1 MLKETER
8 HTNCTVI
15 VLEDDIT
22 GEVEVLWYR
31 NDKPPKL
38 IITDLEEEDVDHD

>member
-1 MLKETER
+1 MLIETER

-15 VLEDDIT
+15 VLEDDVT
-22 GEVEVLWYR
+22 GRVEVLWYR

-38 IITDLEEEDVDHD
+38 IITDLGEEKCG